1 MKAITKV
8 VFTPRRKIYVS
19 CKKVEYYVESN
30 PLALSDMDFSEEF
43 KEANKKFKRENKNYQ
58 YYGPPAA
65 TRIELI
71 CLM

>member
-1 MKAITKV
+1 VKTITKV

-19 CKKVEYYVESN
+19 CKKVEYFVETN
-30 PLALSDMDFSEEF
+30 PDALSEMDFSKEF
-43 KEANKKFKRENKNYQ
+43 DFANEKFKRENKNYQ

-65 TRIELI
+65 TRIELL